1 MFNNCKKLNNLN
13 LSNFITLN
21 VTDISY
27 MFNDCISLI
36 NLNLDNFISEKTN
49 DIDGIFNNCHKLKKN
64 NIISKDNKILERI
77 K

>member
-1 MFNNCKKLNNLN
+1 MNNLN

-21 VTDISY
+21 VTDMSY
-27 MFNDCISLI
+27 MFNDCLSLT